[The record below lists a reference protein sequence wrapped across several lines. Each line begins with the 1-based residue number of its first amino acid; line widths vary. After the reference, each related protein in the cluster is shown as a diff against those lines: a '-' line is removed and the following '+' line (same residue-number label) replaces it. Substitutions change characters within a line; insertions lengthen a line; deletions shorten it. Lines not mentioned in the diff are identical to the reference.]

1 MTQFSRGLET
11 ISPATI
17 KNMQKAARFYREG
30 GAYTMDGKPIVKDF
44 STGHLMGQFFGF
56 SPTRYSVQMEN
67 NRLIKR
73 KDKAQRK
80 RRQGVYDMFAR
91 AYYDGDS
98 DGMRRAIQRMT
109 EYNRLYPQT
118 PILLNNLMQ
127 SLRRRNKNRS
137 TAYHGLTLN
146 PKHRASLIREAER
159 FGDPVFSF

>member
-1 MTQFSRGLET
+1 MTQFSRT
-11 ISPATI
+11 RDYITTTI

-73 KDKAQRK
+73 REKAQQR

-127 SLRRRNKNRS
+127 SMVGNKNRS
-137 TAYHGLTLN
+137 TAHADN
-146 PKHRASLIREAER
+146 FKS
-159 FGDPVFSF
+159 